1 MSKSYDNTIE
11 VFEDLAAQK
20 KKIMRIPTDS
30 RALEDPKDPQ
40 QDHLFQLYSLF
51 ADEDPKQEMAAMYRR
66 GGFGYGEVKKQLV
79 EVAEAFFAD
88 ARSRRATLENDPDY
102 VTGVLD
108 EGAQRASAKAS
119 EVLARAQNAC
129 GMG

>member
-1 MSKSYDNTIE
+1 
-11 VFEDLAAQK
+11 
-20 KKIMRIPTDS
+20 
-30 RALEDPKDPQ
+30 
-40 QDHLFQLYSLF
+40 
-51 ADEDPKQEMAAMYRR
+51 
-66 GGFGYGEVKKQLV
+66 V

-88 ARSRRATLENDPDY
+88 ARSRRTTLENDADY